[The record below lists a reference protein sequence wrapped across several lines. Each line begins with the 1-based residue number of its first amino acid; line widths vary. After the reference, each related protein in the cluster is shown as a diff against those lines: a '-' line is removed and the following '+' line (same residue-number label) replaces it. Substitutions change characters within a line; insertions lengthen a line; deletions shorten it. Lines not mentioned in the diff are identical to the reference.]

1 METGNFFL
9 IIEVQLIDN
18 VVLVSGVQQSEIYI
32 YIHTHIYT
40 HTDIHTHTYMHTHT
54 HTHTHTISFSDSFPL

>member
-18 VVLVSGVQQSEIYI
+18 VVLVSGVQQIEIYI

-40 HTDIHTHTYMHTHT
+40 HTDIHTYTHTYMHTYT
-54 HTHTHTISFSDSFPL
+54 HTHI

>member
-40 HTDIHTHTYMHTHT
+40 HTDIHTYIHTHTCIHTHT
-54 HTHTHTISFSDSFPL
+54 HTHTHT